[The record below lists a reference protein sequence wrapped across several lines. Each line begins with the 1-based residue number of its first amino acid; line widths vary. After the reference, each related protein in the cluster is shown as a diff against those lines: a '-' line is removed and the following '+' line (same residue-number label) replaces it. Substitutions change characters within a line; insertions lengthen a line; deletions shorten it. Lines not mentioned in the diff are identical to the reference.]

1 MRPRLAPAQSTPT
14 GLVVGAPD
22 VPLRQMFG
30 LGDTVVLSAGRA
42 EGVSVGTRFSTRRV
56 EAPSAPELRAR
67 GTQFL
72 RTSGWLRAVDV
83 DEHATL
89 AVIEHACADV
99 RRGDQLAPLQ

>member
-1 MRPRLAPAQSTPT
+1 MILVGPMLAAFAAPT
-14 GLVVGAPD
+14 GAQPAFSPMAAPE
-22 VPLRQMFG
+22 
-30 LGDTVVLSAGRA
+30 VLSAGRA
-42 EGVSVGTRFSTRRV
+42 EGVSVGTRFFTRRV